1 MRKLSFFYIILLLVL
16 VISTSCGGGSAS
28 SSIKGEEI
36 PMRYAD
42 LLRMRQCDGYVYV
55 QVLNPWDS
63 ASVLHS
69 YILLDKTT
77 PVPAQKPKGDIVRVP
92 LENSVVYSLVHCAL
106 IDEIGGY
113 GQIKGVCDLRYI
125 TMDKVQRDAR
135 NGNIRNLGEGLNPNI
150 EDIIDMSPDAILLSP
165 FQNSGGYGRLSKLGI
180 PIIECADYM
189 ETSAMGRAEWIR
201 FFGFL
206 YGCEEQADSI
216 FESVSR
222 NYESLKQLAATA
234 QQHPSVVTDLKYGAT
249 WYVPGGKSTTGML
262 LADAAANYIYKDN
275 KENGSL
281 ALAPE
286 VVFESAMDA
295 DVWIIRYNQAVSKTY
310 DDIAQEYTNYSR
322 MRAFTNQ
329 NIYACNTEL
338 VPFYSEVP
346 FHPDRLLRDYIKILH
361 PELLPD
367 YNLLYYERITK

>member
-1 MRKLSFFYIILLLVL
+1 MRKLSFFNIILLLAL

-28 SSIKGEEI
+28 SVEGEEI
-36 PMRYAD
+36 PMHYAD
-42 LLRMRQCDGYVYV
+42 LLRMKQCDGYVYV

-69 YILLDKTT
+69 YILIEKNA
-77 PVPAQKPKGDIVRVP
+77 PVPAGKPKGDIVRVP

-113 GQIKGVCDLRYI
+113 DKIRGVCDLRYI
-125 TMDKVQRDAR
+125 TMDKVQRDAKK
-135 NGNIRNLGEGLNPNI
+135 GKIRNLGEGLNPNI

-165 FQNSGGYGRLSKLGI
+165 FQNAGGYGRLSKLGV

-189 ETSAMGRAEWIR
+189 ETSAMGRAEWVR
-201 FFGFL
+201 FFGML
-206 YGCEEQADSI
+206 YGCQQQADSI
-216 FESVSR
+216 FNSVR
-222 NYESLKQLAATA
+222 QNYESLKKLAATA
-234 QQHPSVVTDLKYGAT
+234 QTHPSVITDLKYGAT

-275 KENGSL
+275 TDNGSL
-281 ALAPE
+281 ALEPE
-286 VVFESAMDA
+286 VVFEKAMDA
-295 DVWIIRYNQAVSKTY
+295 DIWIIRYNQAVSKTY

-322 MRAFTNQ
+322 MRAFTNH
-329 NIYACNTEL
+329 NIYACNTEF

-361 PELLPD
+361 SELLPD
-367 YNLLYYERITK
+367 YTLEYYERIKK